1 MGQKTIFTASLFWV
15 LAAFFVSSA
24 LPSTFNRPNL
34 RWFESERDGNQQLPP
49 TIPLRVPVS
58 TLRMP
63 SDENELKCLMMSSD
77 ETTTTTKADE
87 ELQLKECTNSS
98 SPAPITTLMRSFR
111 VVTIG
116 VGTPRWHFIYYF
128 PKIRLLRTDLN
139 SLCLM
144 ILKYVKAF

>member
-15 LAAFFVSSA
+15 LAAFYLTASSA

-87 ELQLKECTNSS
+87 ELQLKECHTNFS

-116 VGTPRWHFIYYF
+116 VGTPRWHFISF
-128 PKIRLLRTDLN
+128 ENKT
-139 SLCLM
+139 
-144 ILKYVKAF
+144 